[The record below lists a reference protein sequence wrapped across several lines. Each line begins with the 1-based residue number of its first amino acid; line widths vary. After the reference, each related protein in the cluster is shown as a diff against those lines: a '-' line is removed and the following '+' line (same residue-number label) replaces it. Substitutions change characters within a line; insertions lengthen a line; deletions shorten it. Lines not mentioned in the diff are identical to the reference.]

1 MRMKTLPPSLGF
13 AGRCGAIRLM
23 ALCVLC
29 LLLASCAGP
38 GQPRSDR
45 PTGSPVAQPN
55 GGESPPGLQRDD
67 LLTGIAAC
75 HLRRVAQNGDRGA
88 TDAAVIAAVERYD
101 FSVDQMIER
110 SNELMRAASNPVERA
125 SLRELS
131 QGACEQLAALTGV
144 LPSLVRFDETGQL
157 DNTWVSVNGEIGDG
171 FAETVIGRLR
181 RDKAVGLLINSPGG
195 SLYEARRLGRYL
207 RANGLRV
214 GVDGLCTSACVDVL
228 AGGIERYVTSN
239 AKLGIHQSKVP
250 KHLSSHEGG
259 QLSVVAAAL
268 YLREMGVDDG
278 IALAAAA
285 VPNNSMYWISVPEAL
300 KTSLATRLVDTL

>member
-1 MRMKTLPPSLGF
+1 MNPLPSSPRS
-13 AGRCGAIRLM
+13 AGLSQAVRLTVF
-23 ALCVLC
+23 LLLC

-38 GQPRSDR
+38 GQPRPGGPAAPS
-45 PTGSPVAQPN
+45 TTQPN
-55 GGESPPGLQRDD
+55 RGESPPGLQRDD

-88 TDAAVIAAVERYD
+88 TDAVVIAAVERYG

-110 SNELMRAASNPVERA
+110 SNELMRAASNPAERA

-144 LPSLVRFDETGQL
+144 SPSLVRFDETGQL

-171 FAETVIGRLR
+171 FADTVIGRLR

-285 VPNNSMYWISVPEAL
+285 VPNNSMYWISVLEAL
-300 KTSLATRLVDTL
+300 KTGLATKLVETL

>member
-1 MRMKTLPPSLGF
+1 MNPLQPSSW
-13 AGRCGAIRLM
+13 AAWSRQAVRLTV
-23 ALCVLC
+23 LLLLC

-38 GQPRSDR
+38 GQRRPDAVADR
-45 PTGSPVAQPN
+45 PQHRPQHRPG
-55 GGESPPGLQRDD
+55 SPPGLQRDD

-88 TDAAVIAAVERYD
+88 TDAVVIAAVERYG

-110 SNELMRAASNPVERA
+110 SNELMRAAANPAERA

-131 QGACEQLAALTGV
+131 RGACEQLAALTGV
-144 LPSLVRFDETGQL
+144 SPSLVRFDESGQL

-171 FAETVIGRLR
+171 FADAVIERLR

-228 AGGIERYVTSN
+228 AGGIERYVTGD

-285 VPNNSMYWISVPEAL
+285 VPNNSMYWISVAEAL
-300 KTSLATRLVDTL
+300 KTGLATKLVETL

>member
-1 MRMKTLPPSLGF
+1 MNPLPSSPRSPGLLHAVRLTVFSL
-13 AGRCGAIRLM
+13 
-23 ALCVLC
+23 LC

-38 GQPRSDR
+38 GQPRLDS
-45 PTGSPVAQPN
+45 PTASPAAQPK
-55 GGESPPGLQRDD
+55 GGVSPPGLQRDD

-88 TDAAVIAAVERYD
+88 TDAVVIAAVERYG
-101 FSVDQMIER
+101 FSVDQMIAR

-144 LPSLVRFDETGQL
+144 SPSLVRFDETGQL

-228 AGGIERYVTSN
+228 AGGIERYVTSD

-285 VPNNSMYWISVPEAL
+285 VPNNSMYWISVAEAL
-300 KTSLATRLVDTL
+300 KTSLATRLVDAL